1 MEEYSVDLFYDYTI
15 DKYLHL
21 FDNLFI
27 STIKDEYYKCNLDY
41 TLIEFTNSE
50 RLYFYKNNCF
60 SKELTEKIN
69 KLFDIKKEYFFKLSN
84 RSPKDILEKGELEI
98 LDDDHRTIK
107 TEKKI
112 KQLNI
117 LKITK
122 IDDIIYLIKNSKRCI
137 EDIIEY
143 NKDYTKKLY
152 FVFQEWRPNLGKS
165 VEYRCFI
172 NKSKL
177 VGICLYKP
185 EYYSTRSIIPVEI
198 IQHFINQM
206 LKLFQKIN
214 LDRYVLDCF
223 IFNDNPNKVYFI
235 EINPFL
241 DFIDTFSFNYDD
253 INNTDN
259 LLITL

>member
-15 DKYLHL
+15 DKYVHL

-41 TLIEFTNSE
+41 ILIEFTNSE

-60 SKELTEKIN
+60 SKELTEKFN

-117 LKITK
+117 LKITN
-122 IDDIIYLIKNSKRCI
+122 IDDIIYLIKNSKR
-137 EDIIEY
+137 
-143 NKDYTKKLY
+143 
-152 FVFQEWRPNLGKS
+152 
-165 VEYRCFI
+165 
-172 NKSKL
+172 
-177 VGICLYKP
+177 
-185 EYYSTRSIIPVEI
+185 
-198 IQHFINQM
+198 
-206 LKLFQKIN
+206 
-214 LDRYVLDCF
+214 
-223 IFNDNPNKVYFI
+223 
-235 EINPFL
+235 
-241 DFIDTFSFNYDD
+241 
-253 INNTDN
+253 
-259 LLITL
+259 